1 MCMCLSTVYAKSV
14 TDANIMAKN
23 VQKIC
28 FDGETIVLTDLM
40 ENDVRIDGRLRMV
53 DLVNGV
59 VIIDT
64 EDII

>member
-1 MCMCLSTVYAKSV
+1 MCLSTVYAKSV